1 MQDPRPDRNFGFLVH
16 DVARLMRVAYDRR
29 TRELGLT
36 RSQWWVLNHLYF
48 NEGITQSELAD
59 VLDIEKPT
67 LGRLLDRLEGKGW
80 LERRADPAD
89 RRAKRVYL
97 TGNVQSLMRV
107 LRHLAADL
115 RAQALDAR
123 SDDSPTSELDPTTC
137 PLALIPAAA
146 LKRPPSVPK
155 STMPPDGVHTNA
167 RPSGSPGGLM
177 PTTCVLALIPN
188 GRLRLE

>member
-1 MQDPRPDRNFGFLVH
+1 MEDPRPDRNFGFLVH

-36 RSQWWVLNHLYF
+36 RSQWWVLNNLYF

-59 VLDIEKPT
+59 LLDIEKPT

-97 TGNVQSLMRV
+97 TGNVQALMRS
-107 LRHLAADL
+107 LRKLAADL
-115 RAQALDAR
+115 RAQALDG
-123 SDDSPTSELDPTTC
+123 LDEVERAQ
-137 PLALIPAAA
+137 LLDALRIVKGN
-146 LKRPPSVPK
+146 L
-155 STMPPDGVHTNA
+155 
-167 RPSGSPGGLM
+167 
-177 PTTCVLALIPN
+177 
-188 GRLRLE
+188 LRLNGNGSLEPTGRQGGGGGAGRSALPA

>member
-36 RSQWWVLNHLYF
+36 RSQWWVLNNLYF
-48 NEGITQSELAD
+48 NQGITQSELAD
-59 VLDIEKPT
+59 LLDIEKPT
-67 LGRLLDRLEGKGW
+67 LGRLLDRLEAKGW

-97 TGNVQSLMRV
+97 TGNVQSLMRA

-115 RAQALDAR
+115 RAQALHGLDELEREQLLEALRVIKSNLLRLNGNGSLEATRRQGEGTGAGRSAR
-123 SDDSPTSELDPTTC
+123 S
-137 PLALIPAAA
+137 A
-146 LKRPPSVPK
+146 
-155 STMPPDGVHTNA
+155 
-167 RPSGSPGGLM
+167 
-177 PTTCVLALIPN
+177 
-188 GRLRLE
+188 